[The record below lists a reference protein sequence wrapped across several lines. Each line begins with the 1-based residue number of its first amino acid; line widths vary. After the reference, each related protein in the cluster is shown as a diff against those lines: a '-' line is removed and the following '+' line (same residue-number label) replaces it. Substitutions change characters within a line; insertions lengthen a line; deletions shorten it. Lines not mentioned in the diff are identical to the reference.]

1 MTTPSVVAAD
11 HLASHAADG
20 LVATRR
26 ITLRRVCLPL
36 RRHHRTAHG
45 DEAVRDVLVLAVEDG
60 DGVVGWG
67 ECPSLTAPGYSP
79 ETTEVAW
86 AIARDV
92 VLPDLAAVAGRA
104 GGDVPFRADVPML
117 SSAVEGALIDLAL
130 HRAGTSLRDVLGV
143 PDGPGSLRRGPVSLR
158 RGVVLADVADAA
170 DVRRDV
176 AAAGASGAALVK
188 LKVTPRTDPEL
199 VAEACRA
206 AAPTMG
212 VAIDANGSLADASGL
227 LAALDDLGL
236 AYIEQ
241 PWSPAHPEAAGAL
254 VGGLRTPVA
263 VDEGARTA
271 AAAVDAVESGAAR
284 IVNVKPACLGGVVRA
299 LRLVAAVRD
308 AGGDVFVGGMLETGV
323 GRAVAVAFASH
334 VAATHVDPAGSDGAP
349 IPTDLGPSAQYF
361 DVDLT
366 EPIVLDAAG
375 SLVVPAGVGIGVSP
389 DSGRLDA
396 ATVEIVEF
404 VAG

>member
-11 HLASHAADG
+11 LLASHAADG
-20 LVATRR
+20 LAATRR
-26 ITLRRVCLPL
+26 IILRRVCLPL
-36 RRHHRTAHG
+36 RRRHRTAHG

-86 AIARDV
+86 AVARGV
-92 VLPDLAAVAGRA
+92 VVPDLAAAAGRA
-104 GGDVPFRADVPML
+104 GGDVPFRPDVPML

-130 HRAGTSLRDVLGV
+130 RRAGTSLRDALGV
-143 PDGPGSLRRGPVSLR
+143 PDGPVSLR
-158 RGVVLADVADAA
+158 RGVVLADAADEA

-188 LKVTPRTDPEL
+188 LKVTPHTDPEV
-199 VAEACRA
+199 VAEACGA
-206 AAPTMG
+206 AAPSMG
-212 VAIDANGSLADASGL
+212 VAVDANGSLADAAGL

-241 PWSPAHPEAAGAL
+241 PWSPAHPEAAAAL

-263 VDEGARTA
+263 VDEAARTA
-271 AAAVDAVESGAAR
+271 VAAVDAVESGAAR
-284 IVNVKPACLGGVVRA
+284 IVNVKPACLGGLVRA

-323 GRAVAVAFASH
+323 GRAVAVAFAAH
-334 VAATHVDPAGSDGAP
+334 VAATHVDPAGSGGAP
-349 IPTDLGPSAQYF
+349 IPTDLGPSSQYF
-361 DVDLT
+361 DADLT

-375 SLVVPAGVGIGVSP
+375 GLVVPAGVGIGVSP
-389 DSGRLDA
+389 DRGRLDA
-396 ATVEIVEF
+396 ATVEVVES